1 MTYKSK
7 RGHYADYIIKA
18 VREDSPW
25 MLDLRGGLS
34 LLLLRDLNVDG
45 RKVKCGFSMEYRT
58 SPSSNR
64 SGRLNPM
71 ILIEDGSEWRVL
83 DSLWTLGRIAGGTTA
98 SAFSQNPSL
107 LLDPPTSIAI
117 IRRVLARIRDIEVSN
132 FKDLSEILNY
142 LPESSVIGEKSEEE
156 IKLALESISEYL
168 KDREVSVFG
177 RISIL
182 LGSWPV
188 EEFRKRFSLSLEAVR
203 MMEEE
208 VQPLYDEI
216 YQLARVDEFVCFR
229 HDEFS
234 LSGEDAEISQSVSL
248 GWIFYSFERSSSGEG
263 ISKEYYNELGRA
275 PLEHELSLEDAAGWK
290 EIMVEYVKRI
300 LDDWLSKKK
309 RILSEEPEIDVKSET
324 LRRMLRTVLGE
335 EYSLSGSLEGFF

>member
-1 MTYKSK
+1 MKHKSK
-7 RGHYADYIIKA
+7 RDHYADYIVKA

-25 MLDLRGGLS
+25 MLDLRGGFS

-45 RKVKCGFSMEYRT
+45 RRVKCGFSMEYKT
-58 SPSSNR
+58 SPNSNR

-71 ILIEDGSEWRVL
+71 ILIEDGGEWRVL
-83 DSLWTLGRIAGGTTA
+83 DSLWTLGRIAGGTAA

-107 LLDPPTSIAI
+107 LLDPLSSIAI

-132 FKDLSEILNY
+132 FKDLTEILNY

-168 KDREVSVFG
+168 KDRNVSAFG

-182 LGSWPV
+182 LGSWSV
-188 EEFRKRFSLSLEAVR
+188 EEFRRRFSLSLEAIR

-208 VQPLYDEI
+208 AQPFYDEI
-216 YQLARVDEFVCFR
+216 YQLVRVDEFVCFR
-229 HDEFS
+229 QDEFS
-234 LSGEDAEISQSVSL
+234 LSGEDAEISQSISL

-275 PLEHELSLEDAAGWK
+275 PLEHELGLEDAAGWK
-290 EIMVEYVKRI
+290 DVMVEYMRRI
-300 LDDWLSKKK
+300 LDGWLSKK
-309 RILSEEPEIDVKSET
+309 RSLSEEPEIDVKSET
-324 LRRMLRTVLGE
+324 LQRMLRTILGE